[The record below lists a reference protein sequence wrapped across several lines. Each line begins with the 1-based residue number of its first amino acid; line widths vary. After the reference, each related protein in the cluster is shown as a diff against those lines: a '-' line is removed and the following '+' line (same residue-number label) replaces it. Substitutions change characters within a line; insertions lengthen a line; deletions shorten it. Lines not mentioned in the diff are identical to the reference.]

1 MNCGIIFIR
10 MKKLRLILSALLI
23 SAITLGG
30 FAATNDVPPLPPP
43 APKVKQELVK
53 ASLSYVYATNGLP
66 PVVSS
71 ATIDFVA
78 YQGSN
83 ATFNVSIVATNT
95 PYYQW
100 YNNLNAPIAGATN
113 ASYTI
118 TNVQPSNEGVYFV
131 VVTNKF
137 GEVQPKL
144 SLAVLTTNILPQCL
158 SGTYYAVL
166 SWQYD
171 FTNNPTVNGFNLYD
185 GITSHV
191 YTNVTP
197 IAGMVTNGNITN
209 LVIGQKYYVAGTA
222 VDTNHLESVMS
233 AETNVI
239 KDYSILTK
247 FNLSINMPVSG
258 VPRIRAKVCPYQS
271 VTITHSTNFVNWVL
285 VQAMNADKY
294 GNIICSDTNTP
305 LDSFRFYR
313 AATQ

>member
-1 MNCGIIFIR
+1 MR
-10 MKKLRLILSALLI
+10 MKKIRLILSALLA
-23 SAITLGG
+23 SVMTFGTLAAI
-30 FAATNDVPPLPPP
+30 NDTPPMPPP

-71 ATIDFVA
+71 ATIDFIA

-83 ATFNVSIVATNT
+83 ATFSVSVVSTNK

-100 YNNLNAPIAGATN
+100 YNNLGSSINGATN
-113 ASYTI
+113 SSYTI
-118 TNVQPSNEGVYFV
+118 TNVQPSNEGIYFV
-131 VVTNKF
+131 NVTNNF
-137 GEVQPKL
+137 GELMSKL
-144 SLAVLTTNILPQCL
+144 SLAVLPTNVLPQCL

-209 LVIGQKYYVAGTA
+209 LLIGQKYYVAGTS

-233 AETNVI
+233 TETNVI

-247 FNLSINMPVSG
+247 FNLGINLPVSG
-258 VPRIRAKVCPYQS
+258 IPRIRTKVCPYQS
-271 VTITHSTNFVNWVL
+271 VTITYSTNFVNWTL

-305 LDSFRFYR
+305 LYHARFYR